1 MKLRLLIGVATM
13 LAAPVLHADVAQ
25 QEDAACFDAAVAGQK
40 AQKAGELGNARAA
53 FLQCARAVC
62 PAEVTARCTNW
73 VAEIDAAMPSV
84 LIAAQDDRGHDLL
97 NGVIRIDGVSHPE
110 ALEGQSVTLEPGPH
124 ALRLETVGRAPVE
137 QSVVVREH
145 EKNRRVV
152 LRIAPLVV
160 VHRTS
165 IVPFVL
171 GGVGVAFAL
180 SFASF
185 ATAGVVDRQSS
196 ACDSAPGCS
205 PTDAS
210 RVRAE
215 LAIADISLALAGVFV
230 IAAIIDFVATRPSAS
245 ARTGSLPFI
254 IRF

>member
-1 MKLRLLIGVATM
+1 MKLRSFALVGLAMM
-13 LAAPVLHADVAQ
+13 LAAPILHADGAQ
-25 QEDAACFDAAVAGQK
+25 QEDTACFDAAVAGQK

-53 FLQCARAVC
+53 FLRCARAVC

-124 ALRLETVGRAPVE
+124 TLRLETVGRAPVE

-171 GGVGVAFAL
+171 GGIGVVAGLTFGA
-180 SFASF
+180 F

-196 ACDSAPGCS
+196 ACDSGCG

-210 RVRAE
+210 RVRTE
-215 LAIADISLALAGVFV
+215 LMIADVSLVTAGVFI
-230 IAAIIDFVATRPSAS
+230 IAAIVGYVVTRPSAS
-245 ARTGSLPFI
+245 TRTGWLPLG